1 MGKSPKP
8 LRFLVHS
15 SLYNAEPELWEKLAA
30 QGHVAD
36 PMVES
41 CMTLELHEYDLIL
54 GPKCWRLFDCDGL
67 DLAIQSA
74 RRVKYVPGEKK
85 EKKPRKPRK
94 KKEVEE

>member
-8 LRFLVHS
+8 LRFLVTQALHDEDP
-15 SLYNAEPELWEKLAA
+15 ALWEKMRG
-30 QGHVAD
+30 QGHAVAVI
-36 PMVES
+36 PFLVNGMEA
-41 CMTLELHEYDLIL
+41 DLIC
-54 GPKCWRLFDCDGL
+54 GAKCWRMFDLDGL
-67 DLAIQSA
+67 NLAIQSA